1 MDIQTRENEDVM
13 AGNFTVAAMQRQVF
27 SHSNITAFLV
37 NKAVTNIKN
46 DTTFTGNPYNTVAGL
61 EYNLASAN
69 NKWTGKAF
77 YHQSFY
83 EGASGNAATAA
94 VNITYSTQ
102 FLTASLNQ
110 SWVGADYI
118 AEVGYIRRKG
128 YYEINPMVQYKFFPS
143 SSRIANHGPV
153 FKLDLLFD
161 PSLKLTDREVQ
172 LGYQA
177 EWLNKSI
184 VTADVKETYIMLQAP
199 FDPTNTGGIP
209 LPAGEDY
216 DWKEVGASFA
226 SDIRKPFHLLISSRY
241 GGYYDG
247 TRWTIGGELNY
258 RVQPFGSLA
267 LVTTYNDISMPS
279 PYNSA
284 KFFLVGPRLDITFTD
299 KLFFT
304 SFVQYNNQIDNI
316 NLNLRFQWR
325 FAPVSDLFI
334 VYTENSIPGDYT
346 VKNRGLVVKL
356 SYWFN

>member
-1 MDIQTRENEDVM
+1 MDIQTREKDDVM
-13 AGNFTVAAMQRQVF
+13 AGNYTVAALQRQVL
-27 SHSNITAFLV
+27 SHSNISAFLV
-37 NKAVTNIKN
+37 NKVVTNIGN
-46 DTTFTGNPYNTVAGL
+46 DTAFTGNPYNSVAGL
-61 EYNLASAN
+61 EFNLASAN
-69 NKWTGKAF
+69 NRWTGKTF

-83 EGASGNAATAA
+83 EGASGSAAA
-94 VNITYSTQ
+94 VAANITYSTQ
-102 FLTASLNQ
+102 FLTTTLNQ

-128 YYEINPMVQYKFFPS
+128 YYEVNPISQYKFFPS

-153 FKLDLLFD
+153 VKVDMLFN
-161 PSLKLTDREVQ
+161 PSFSLTDRDIQ
-172 LGYQA
+172 LGYQV
-177 EWLNKSI
+177 EWMNKSI

-216 DWKEVGASFA
+216 DWKEVGASFV
-226 SDIRKPFHLLISSRY
+226 SDIRKPFNFLISSRY

-247 TRWTIGGELNY
+247 SRWTIGGEINY
-258 RVQPFGSLA
+258 RVQPYGSLA
-267 LVTTYNDISMPS
+267 IVTTYNDITQPS

-284 KFFLVGPRLDITFTD
+284 KFFLIGPRLDITFTD

-304 SFVQYNNQIDNI
+304 SFVQYNNQIDNL
-316 NLNLRFQWR
+316 NVNLRFQWR